1 MNTKRVETKV
11 YTEHLYCECGG
22 EMRQE
27 LTNIDGSGTGIST
40 SVATWP
46 PTYYLVC
53 DKCRRREA
61 SLDVYPR
68 LVYEEVEVE
77 E

>member
-22 EMRQE
+22 EITRE
-27 LTNIDGSGTGIST
+27 ECTTVLC
-40 SVATWP
+40 
-46 PTYYLVC
+46 TYPASYHHRC
-53 DKCRRREA
+53 NKCGNVTV
-61 SLDVYPR
+61 LHQTYPR
-68 LVYEEVEVE
+68 IVYEEVEVE